1 MLAPHCGF
9 SHSCTMRVAF
19 ARISS
24 LFPLLL
30 ALPLCLSISACDMN
44 PIGLELDPGWQQRSV
59 AVWRNSKPDMMA
71 LSPEG
76 KWLYVSCETKASRNA
91 PSLAAI
97 NLETGRQYFLI
108 FGLMRADALKFAPDG
123 SLWIGEEFPEGLIW
137 RIAGI
142 DKLPAEQTVDR
153 LTLNVSHAA
162 IVPFRAAG
170 RFSHEGLT
178 FSRDKRFAYLADEDK
193 AGAIYRFNM
202 KKRSLSVLDA
212 AMTWRIVDD
221 PDEARA
227 TARHLNAASF
237 NRLEDMETL
246 PDGRILLAETG
257 TGKVLALADHGTNAS
272 IETLMYDEQIAHPDN
287 LAWDDK
293 RQVLWITDDDKPSS
307 LWTWDGRISRRI
319 ALHRKAEI
327 TGVLPIDDD
336 IYINLQGMNNGSE
349 LTVRL
354 FEKNLPD
361 TSTQTESAT
370 EY

>member
-1 MLAPHCGF
+1 
-9 SHSCTMRVAF
+9 
-19 ARISS
+19 
-24 LFPLLL
+24 
-30 ALPLCLSISACDMN
+30 
-44 PIGLELDPGWQQRSV
+44 
-59 AVWRNSKPDMMA
+59 
-71 LSPEG
+71 
-76 KWLYVSCETKASRNA
+76 
-91 PSLAAI
+91 
-97 NLETGRQYFLI
+97 
-108 FGLMRADALKFAPDG
+108 
-123 SLWIGEEFPEGLIW
+123 LIW

-153 LTLNVSHAA
+153 LTLNASHAA

-193 AGAIYRFNM
+193 TGAIYRFNM
-202 KKRSLSVLDA
+202 EKRNLSVLDA
-212 AMTWRIVDD
+212 AMTWRIIDD

-246 PDGRILLAETG
+246 PDGRILMAETG
-257 TGKVLALADHGTNAS
+257 TGKVLALSDHGTNAS
-272 IETLMYDEQIAHPDN
+272 IETLLHDEQIAHPDN
-287 LAWDDK
+287 LAWDEK
-293 RQVLWITDDDKPSS
+293 RQLLWITDDDKPSA
-307 LWTWDGRISRRI
+307 LWTWDGRESRRI

-327 TGVLPIDDD
+327 TGVLPIGDD
-336 IYINLQGMNNGSE
+336 IYINLQGMKNGSE

-361 TSTQTESAT
+361 ASTQTESTT